1 MSSTTVSNTAVVFED
16 VLINSHIK
24 LWDNIVINRSI
35 LLRAML
41 KNNFNVVTSH
51 YLVVL
56 QLIRRI
62 TVKTLTSSL
71 CPDELRIFT

>member
-24 LWDNIVINRSI
+24 LWDNIVKNRSI

-41 KNNFNVVTSH
+41 KNNFKVVISH

-56 QLIRRI
+56 QP
-62 TVKTLTSSL
+62 SA
-71 CPDELRIFT
+71 D

>member
-71 CPDELRIFT
+71 RPDELRIFT